1 MSNTY
6 YLCHHGIKGQKWGVR
21 RFQNADG
28 SLTNTG
34 KKRYSNRQIKR
45 DMDKTFNDT
54 YEELHEKYK
63 KTNLATAADRA
74 YSQARKI
81 NAKHL
86 IDTYGKERMDQYY
99 KTEHNKLI
107 AAGTFLVGS
116 MATMS
121 VAALVANKKL

>member
-1 MSNTY
+1 MEY
-6 YLCHHGIKGQKWGVR
+6 RLYHHGIKGQKWGVR
-21 RFQNADG
+21 RFQNSNG

-45 DMDKTFNDT
+45 DMNKTFDDT
-54 YEELHEKYK
+54 YKELHEKYK
-63 KTNLATAADRA
+63 KITPATAADRA
-74 YSQARKI
+74 YNQAKKI
-81 NAKHL
+81 NTKHL

-99 KTEHNKLI
+99 KTEHNKEI
-107 AAGTFLVGS
+107 AAGMFLVGS